1 MITIL
6 AARRERVGSH
16 NMLCTGT
23 STRTRTRTDRT
34 RTMRSSVRR
43 RNMHMQII
51 NTTAQC
57 FLILG
62 IFSSVPILNV
72 CQAFQPSSHSYPS
85 STSTLFRHGSTIKK
99 FHTRETKKSN
109 HLHNGLFSQRR
120 VTATSRTSSKSKTAL
135 NMVFTTPSSII
146 EQASTKILLDDL
158 IDESVRTSARY
169 PVMMQFDPSSG
180 WIWRRWKGTVFS
192 ETWRTFVR
200 NMVYASI
207 VCVIFKFYKTQ
218 FLQNLSGFN
227 ILWGQLLSVTTFTL
241 TFFLNQS
248 YSLWRN
254 CYGFSRRLQGRLNDL
269 SMTLAA
275 HASREEPYTNQNDGT
290 SADDGD
296 GTNANTNTGSSTSKS
311 TITGVSSGGKIP
323 NSVPQPSVNFNA
335 TDFAYAADF
344 TTATSFVS
352 GEPFSTYTEP
362 ARQTLELM
370 SRYIRVF
377 NLLTYASFTGS
388 HRPLL
393 TPQGMRRLV
402 DRGIITEDERQV
414 LSEVQVPVTQR
425 HNVMLLWIIRLFQ
438 DARRAGHIEGSDG
451 FEQQFLEKCHVIR
464 GQYGAIG
471 DELAGRMP
479 LAYAHIVQVL
489 VDVILWMYPFMAFS
503 TGMTPVLGVLGTGLL
518 TMFYQGL
525 FDLAKQF
532 LDPYDN
538 ESYGKGED
546 PLCIDTLIAETN
558 AGSIRWMNGLAEK
571 PFAYEKI
578 RKGDTLDYQLPLRG
592 WTAEETDEREENA
605 LKLEQAN
612 REAEEAAQQL
622 ILLKQ
627 EESLSQT
634 EILPLE
640 VIEIDEG
647 LEEIMMGD
655 VDEEECEIQ
664 NEDNMTM
671 EEALEQ
677 MEECTEKVP

>member
-1 MITIL
+1 MKLSLQFKSFPNRIIKSRRTIL
-6 AARRERVGSH
+6 ASNIKMVNLQHLG
-16 NMLCTGT
+16 MILFICTLLLHSRDT
-23 STRTRTRTDRT
+23 PS
-34 RTMRSSVRR
+34 
-43 RNMHMQII
+43 I
-51 NTTAQC
+51 
-57 FLILG
+57 FLIRG
-62 IFSSVPILNV
+62 
-72 CQAFQPSSHSYPS
+72 CQAFQSPSAHSH
-85 STSTLFRHGSTIKK
+85 LFRNIKFEKTQGGIFGTNTYTNSARQPLK
-99 FHTRETKKSN
+99 FKHKRKHAGT
-109 HLHNGLFSQRR
+109 
-120 VTATSRTSSKSKTAL
+120 KTAL
-135 NMVFTTPSSII
+135 SMVFTTPSIII

-158 IDESVRTSARY
+158 IDESVRTIARY

-192 ETWRTFVR
+192 ETWRTFIR
-200 NMVYASI
+200 NMVYASM
-207 VCVIFKFYKTQ
+207 VCFIFKFYKTQ

-269 SMTLAA
+269 GMTLAA
-275 HASREEPYTNQNDGT
+275 HAARNEPGIYPVAASTTPSSEED
-290 SADDGD
+290 SASSVKG
-296 GTNANTNTGSSTSKS
+296 GGEYLETLSTNTAKGP
-311 TITGVSSGGKIP
+311 GV
-323 NSVPQPSVNFNA
+323 NSVG
-335 TDFAYAADF
+335 
-344 TTATSFVS
+344 TA
-352 GEPFSTYTEP
+352 PKYSTYTEP
-362 ARQTLELM
+362 AEQVLELM
-370 SRYIRVF
+370 ARYIRVF

-402 DRGIITEDERQV
+402 DRGIITEDEREV
-414 LSEVQVPVTQR
+414 LTDVQVPVTQR
-425 HNVMLLWIIRLFQ
+425 HNVLLMWIMRLFQ
-438 DARRAGHIEGSDG
+438 DARKAGHIEGSDG

-464 GQYGAIG
+464 AQYGAIG

-571 PFAYEKI
+571 PFAYKKI
-578 RKGDTLDYQLPLRG
+578 QNGDTLDYQLPLRG
-592 WTAEETDEREENA
+592 WTTEETDEKEELA
-605 LKLEQAN
+605 RLEEA
-612 REAEEAAQQL
+612 RKAEEAEK
-622 ILLKQ
+622 LKQ
-627 EESLSQT
+627 QKLTQQQQQQEGVTGPGE
-634 EILPLE
+634 LPLLEFVE
-640 VIEIDEG
+640 VDEG
-647 LEEIMMGD
+647 LEEIMMG
-655 VDEEECEIQ
+655 EQETSLTGEECGIQ
-664 NEDNMTM
+664 DQEHMTM